1 MPTFLERALAY
12 EKYCSEGY
20 TTRWAC
26 AYSKAISVL
35 NPITDAMQEDV
46 KKALD
51 DAGYTSLTSIEVKG
65 RGRQKGIT
73 QMWRGEEYKV
83 DMLPKVKLEVVVPSD
98 KEDEVVEIVRKSAY
112 TGSIGDGKIFVLP
125 VEKAIRIRIGETDG
139 KAL

>member
-1 MPTFLERALAY
+1 M
-12 EKYCSEGY
+12 KMVQ
-20 TTRWAC
+20 
-26 AYSKAISVL
+26 AIIR
-35 NPITDAMQEDV
+35 PAKIEDV

-73 QMWRGEEYKV
+73 QTWRGEEYKV

-98 KEDEVVEIVRKSAY
+98 KEDEVVEIIKKNAF
-112 TGSIGDGKIFVLP
+112 TGGIGDGKIFVLP
-125 VEKAIRIRIGETDG
+125 VDKVVRIRTGEIDG

>member
-1 MPTFLERALAY
+1 MKMIQAIIRP
-12 EKYCSEGY
+12 
-20 TTRWAC
+20 
-26 AYSKAISVL
+26 SKI
-35 NPITDAMQEDV
+35 EDV

-83 DMLPKVKLEVVVPSD
+83 DMLPKVKVELVVPSD
-98 KEDEVVEIVRKSAY
+98 KEDEVVEIIRKSAY

-125 VEKAIRIRIGETDG
+125 VEKTIRIRTGETDS

>member
-1 MPTFLERALAY
+1 M
-12 EKYCSEGY
+12 KMIQ
-20 TTRWAC
+20 
-26 AYSKAISVL
+26 AIIRP
-35 NPITDAMQEDV
+35 NKIEDV
-46 KKALD
+46 KAALD

-125 VEKAIRIRIGETDG
+125 VEKVIRIRTGESDG

>member
-1 MPTFLERALAY
+1 M
-12 EKYCSEGY
+12 KMIQ
-20 TTRWAC
+20 
-26 AYSKAISVL
+26 AIIRP
-35 NPITDAMQEDV
+35 NKIEDV

-73 QMWRGEEYKV
+73 QIWRGEEYKV
-83 DMLPKVKLEVVVPSD
+83 DMLPKVKLEVVVPTD

-112 TGSIGDGKIFVLP
+112 TGNIGDGKIFVLP
-125 VEKAIRIRIGETDG
+125 VEKVIRIRTGESDG

>member
-1 MPTFLERALAY
+1 M
-12 EKYCSEGY
+12 KMIQ
-20 TTRWAC
+20 
-26 AYSKAISVL
+26 AIIRP
-35 NPITDAMQEDV
+35 NKIEDV

-125 VEKAIRIRIGETDG
+125 VEKVIRIRTGETDG

>member
-1 MPTFLERALAY
+1 M
-12 EKYCSEGY
+12 KMIQ
-20 TTRWAC
+20 
-26 AYSKAISVL
+26 AIIR
-35 NPITDAMQEDV
+35 PGKIEDV

-83 DMLPKVKLEVVVPSD
+83 DMLPKVKVEVVVQDD
-98 KEDEVVEIVRKSAY
+98 KADEVIELVRKSAH
-112 TGSIGDGKIFVLP
+112 TGNIGDGKIFVLP
-125 VEKAIRIRIGETDG
+125 VERTVRIRTGEVDG